1 MATKKKTTEAENKNI
16 VIPAINIQVFD
27 LNIVGDSPFICH
39 AWSEKAKIMML
50 QKQQKKATAGKEV
63 RNPMREYAD
72 SLYWLSEKPNFD
84 DMTEDEIFEAT
95 QKGKFGF
102 PTLAFKA
109 AAVDAGYQSGVLDK
123 KTTARGAF
131 HILGDF
137 AEINGKPSI
146 REDMTRIGMGTA
158 DLRYRAEFKEWST
171 TLKIKLNTGAMSM
184 EQVINLMNIG
194 GFACGIGDW
203 RVAKDGVFGMFHVE

>member
-1 MATKKKTTEAENKNI
+1 MATKKKAEAENKNI

-50 QKQQKKATAGKEV
+50 QKQQKKATAGKEI

-109 AAVDAGYQSGVLDK
+109 AAIDAGYQSGVLDK

>member
-1 MATKKKTTEAENKNI
+1 
-16 VIPAINIQVFD
+16 
-27 LNIVGDSPFICH
+27 
-39 AWSEKAKIMML
+39 
-50 QKQQKKATAGKEV
+50 
-63 RNPMREYAD
+63 
-72 SLYWLSEKPNFD
+72 
-84 DMTEDEIFEAT
+84 MTEDEIFEAT

-109 AAVDAGYQSGVLDK
+109 AAIDAGYQSGVLDK